1 MGTDADHIIGLYDR
15 HAGPWVAARLRQ
27 ARFVEQAWLDK
38 FCGIVGAGGAVLDL
52 GCGAGEPMASHL
64 VRQGHAVTGVDSST
78 AMIQLF
84 KQRLPRQQAIVADMR
99 ALSLKRAFQGIL
111 AWDSFFH
118 LSPDSQRGMFAI
130 FRDHAA
136 PGAALMF
143 TSGSA
148 QGEAIGEL
156 EGEPLYHASVD
167 IAEYNELLDSH
178 GFDVASM
185 VQQDRSCG
193 DRTIWLARRR

>member
-1 MGTDADHIIGLYDR
+1 
-15 HAGPWVAARLRQ
+15 
-27 ARFVEQAWLDK
+27 
-38 FCGIVGAGGAVLDL
+38 
-52 GCGAGEPMASHL
+52 
-64 VRQGHAVTGVDSST
+64 
-78 AMIQLF
+78 
-84 KQRLPRQQAIVADMR
+84 MR

-118 LSPDSQRGMFAI
+118 LSPDNQRGMFAI

-156 EGEPLYHASVD
+156 EGEPLYHASLD